1 MKKIE
6 RITLKQICANIAQA
20 VEKEEFDYWIA
31 RREQWFEDGPEAT
44 SLTIED
50 DIAEGFIW
58 GFLE

>member
-1 MKKIE
+1 M
-6 RITLKQICANIAQA
+6 ITLKQICANIAQA
-20 VEKEEFDYWIA
+20 VEKNEYEYWIA

-44 SLTIED
+44 NATIED